1 MIRFVS
7 VVTVLALIAS
17 PAEAQDFKWH
27 GAIAK
32 GKTLEI
38 RGVSGDIRASRASG
52 SEAEV
57 TAVKSARKS
66 DPDDVEI
73 KVVEHEDGVT
83 ICAVYPS
90 RRGRSNTCEPGHS
103 NQNTDNNDVEV
114 RFTVKV
120 PAGVEFEGL
129 TVNGDVIADNLPAS
143 AEVSTV
149 NGDIEVT
156 AAGSV
161 EATTVN
167 GSIEATMGSASWTG
181 DLEFSTVNGGIRVT
195 LPAGLNA
202 DVKAS
207 TVNGSVDSDFEITMQ
222 GKMRR
227 GSLQGRIGKGGSE
240 LELTTVNGS
249 IELRQGR

>member
-1 MIRFVS
+1 MSRIV
-7 VVTVLALIAS
+7 VLAVAMSLVAT
-17 PAEAQDFKWH
+17 PAVAQDFKWH

-32 GKTLEI
+32 GKTLEV
-38 RGVSGDIRASRASG
+38 RGISGTIRASRATG

-66 DPDDVEI
+66 DPNEVEI
-73 KVVEHEDGVT
+73 KVIEHSDGVT

-90 RRGRSNTCEPGHS
+90 RRGRNSCEPGRS
-103 NQNTDNNDVEV
+103 NQDTNNNDVEV

-120 PAGVEFEGL
+120 PAGVEFEGK
-129 TVNGDVIADNLPAS
+129 TVNGDIIADNLPAD

-149 NGDIEVT
+149 NGDIEVS

-161 EATTVN
+161 EASTVN
-167 GSIEATMGSASWTG
+167 GSINATMGSASWSG

-195 LPAGLNA
+195 MPDGVNA

-222 GKMRR
+222 GRMNR
-227 GSLQGRIGKGGSE
+227 GSLRGRIGKGGSE

-249 IELRQGR
+249 IELRRSR